1 VDFVDRWLRNSDDL
15 APHLLLVGRTGS
27 GKTTAARIILSR
39 ALRATLYE
47 IIVLD
52 WDGEYVELPLP
63 IYAPPFHIAAPP
75 MLLADAL
82 SEVER
87 SEEGGHMVSHYLRKV
102 LAATTLERAAE
113 RLRADISLSVTPLR
127 GVLEAAAAR
136 LEIVAK
142 HVEFVPF
149 RPDDA
154 ELGGLREG
162 VYLLAGIASIWER
175 ASVQQF
181 LAMFHT
187 LARRSPVPSLLVVE
201 EGGMGARTT
210 FLRHLMALARR
221 RNVRL
226 IFITQGP
233 LPPPELRQSFEVLL
247 FDSDPELRRAL
258 RAAIP
263 DSALQ
268 PGECWW
274 VRRDGT
280 ARKQKFRPR

>member
-1 VDFVDRWLRNSDDL
+1 MDLVDRWLEGHPEL

-39 ALRATLYE
+39 ALRDYLFD

-52 WDGEYVELPLP
+52 WDEEYVELPLP

-102 LAATTLERAAE
+102 LAAAPSLEKAAE
-113 RLRADISLSVTPLR
+113 RLRVDTLASFSLR

-136 LEIVAK
+136 LEVVARY
-142 HVEFVPF
+142 VEFS
-149 RPDDA
+149 
-154 ELGGLREG
+154 LGEANGLSEG
-162 VYLLAGIASIWER
+162 VYLLSQVPSIWER
-175 ASVQQF
+175 AALQQF
-181 LAMFHT
+181 LAVYHV
-187 LARRSPVPSLLVVE
+187 LARSTPVPSILVIE

-210 FLRHLMALARR
+210 FLRHLLALARR
-221 RNVRL
+221 RGVKL
-226 IFITQGP
+226 IFISQSM
-233 LPPPELRQSFEVLL
+233 PPAEIRQSFEILL
-247 FDSDPELRRAL
+247 FDCDPELRRAL

-263 DSALQ
+263 DGNLE

-274 VRRDGT
+274 VRRDAT
-280 ARKQKFRPR
+280 AKKLRFKR

>member
-1 VDFVDRWLRNSDDL
+1 VDFVDRWLRSSDNL
-15 APHLLLVGRTGS
+15 APHLLLIGRTGS

-39 ALRATLYE
+39 ALQDYLFD

-52 WDGEYVELPLP
+52 WDEEYVELPLP
-63 IYAPPFHIAAPP
+63 IYAPPFEVRAPP
-75 MLLADAL
+75 FLIADAL
-82 SEVER
+82 AEVER
-87 SEEGGHMVSHYLRKV
+87 EEGSGHMVAAHLRKA
-102 LAATTLERAAE
+102 LAAAPSLEKAAE

-142 HVEFVPF
+142 HVEFVPL

-162 VYLLAGIASIWER
+162 VYLLAGIPSIWER
-175 ASVQQF
+175 AALQQF

-187 LARRSPVPSLLVVE
+187 LVRRSPIPSLLVVE

-210 FLRHLMALARR
+210 FLRHLLALARR
-221 RNVRL
+221 RGVRI
-226 IFITQGP
+226 IFIAQGP

-263 DSALQ
+263 DGNLE

-274 VRRDGT
+274 VRRDAT
-280 ARKQKFRPR
+280 AKKLRFKR

>member
-1 VDFVDRWLRNSDDL
+1 VDLVDRWLEGHPEL

-39 ALRATLYE
+39 ALRDYLFD

-52 WDGEYVELPLP
+52 WDEEYVELPLP

-102 LAATTLERAAE
+102 LAAAPSLEKAAE
-113 RLRADISLSVTPLR
+113 RLRVDTLASFSLR

-136 LEIVAK
+136 LEVVARY
-142 HVEFVPF
+142 VEFS
-149 RPDDA
+149 
-154 ELGGLREG
+154 LGEANGLSEG
-162 VYLLAGIASIWER
+162 VYLLSQVPSIWER
-175 ASVQQF
+175 AALQQF
-181 LAMFHT
+181 LAVYHV
-187 LARRSPVPSLLVVE
+187 LARSTPVPSILVIE

-210 FLRHLMALARR
+210 FLRHLLALARR
-221 RNVRL
+221 RGVKL
-226 IFITQGP
+226 IFISQSM
-233 LPPPELRQSFEVLL
+233 PPAEIRQSFEILL
-247 FDSDPELRRAL
+247 FDCDPELRRAL

-263 DSALQ
+263 DGNLE

-274 VRRDGT
+274 VRRDAT
-280 ARKQKFRPR
+280 AKKLRFKR

>member
-1 VDFVDRWLRNSDDL
+1 M
-15 APHLLLVGRTGS
+15 
-27 GKTTAARIILSR
+27 R
-39 ALRATLYE
+39 ALRDHLYDVV
-47 IIVLD
+47 VLD
-52 WDGEYVELPLP
+52 WDEEYAEVPLPLHTP
-63 IYAPPFHIAAPP
+63 PFQITAPPFLI
-75 MLLADAL
+75 ADAL
-82 SEVER
+82 AEVER
-87 SEEGGHMVSHYLRKV
+87 EEGGGHMVAQYLRKV
-102 LAATTLERAAE
+102 LTTTLEKAAE

-136 LEIVAK
+136 LETVAK
-142 HVEFVPF
+142 YVEFVPF

-201 EGGMGARTT
+201 EGGMGARNTY
-210 FLRHLMALARR
+210 LRHLLALARR
-221 RNVRL
+221 RGVRI

-233 LPPPELRQSFEVLL
+233 LPPPELRQSFEIIL
-247 FDSDPELRRAL
+247 FDSDPELRRQL

-263 DSALQ
+263 DGDLK
-268 PGECWW
+268 PGECWH

-280 ARKQKFRPR
+280 AKKLRFKLPR